1 MNNLFLNLKKDQFIH
16 GRKRKE
22 TTKKIIVT
30 VTTIIGSVIVACLIG
45 AMFGYNPFTIFAD
58 LLSKGFI
65 SPLQLIYSFGTF
77 ALAGL
82 AFSFASKAGIFNIG
96 ISGQMIT
103 AGLVIISVTNALQ
116 DVNFPAPLG
125 QIFILFLA
133 ITSAGL
139 MALIMGALESYLKVN
154 SVVSGILINWIMFF
168 ISIFVIA
175 TYYNNSEGNV
185 FTGSIEIPQQFRIT
199 GSAAMGNSIIPIII
213 LVLIVSSICFFLTK
227 YTIFGHK
234 IKAIGLSQSA
244 AKYAG
249 YNIKIIRLATFF
261 ISGAIAGILA
271 TVIYTTNQTAFM
283 SISLSSVVVP
293 SAGFDGIAIGLIA
306 SNNPIAIIFVAL
318 FIGLL
323 QASGPYLEPLTT
335 FNQMILGVIMLGA
348 AITMLLYNYKPWKH
362 WNEYRYSYL
371 INKSL
376 VEFDNKK
383 DSLIS
388 KYFSIL
394 SVNKKEFKMRKKN
407 EVNARE
413 FEYLSEILLTVDDKE
428 IDSSIIYEGKDKHK
442 EELILLNKKYLMKM
456 NELKEEF
463 EYIKISDLIKK
474 KINPKIII
482 VALTEQINYGFD
494 IDLTKILSKIR
505 NKKYSLNVQKELLEK
520 GVSESKVQKIKKI
533 DDKLIKLDLKIE
545 KNITQSKKLSN
556 NEILKIEKKYNY
568 SNIKIEKNIK
578 ELTTL
583 INRSKIKEQYKAKLL
598 LEMRG

>member
-45 AMFGYNPFTIFAD
+45 GMFGYNPLTIFTD
-58 LLSKGFI
+58 LLSKGFL
-65 SPLQLIYSFGTF
+65 SPLQLIYSFGIF

-116 DVNFPAPLG
+116 HVNFPAPLG

-139 MALIMGALESYLKVN
+139 MALIMWALESYLKVN

-175 TYYNNSEGNV
+175 TYYNNSEGNI

-213 LVLIVSSICFFLTK
+213 LVLIVSGICFFLTK

-234 IKAIGLSQSA
+234 IKAIGLSESA

-249 YNIKIIRLATFF
+249 YNIKIIRFATFF

-271 TVIYTTNQTAFM
+271 TVIYTSNATAFM
-283 SISLSSVVVP
+283 PISLSSVVIP

-323 QASGPYLEPLTT
+323 QASGSYLEPLAT
-335 FNQMILGVIMLGA
+335 FNQVILGIIMLGA
-348 AITMLLYNYKPWKH
+348 AITMLLYSYKPWKH

-388 KYFSIL
+388 KYSFIL
-394 SVNKKEFKMRKKN
+394 SVNKKEFKMGKKN

-413 FEYLSEILLTVDDKE
+413 FEYLFEILLNVDDKE
-428 IDSSIIYEGKDKHK
+428 IDNSIIYEGKDKHK

-578 ELTTL
+578 ELTIL
-583 INRSKIKEQYKAKLL
+583 INRSKIQEQYKTKLL